1 MTELAESGNEY
12 GCYHLGKE
20 YVRKES
26 PYYNEAKGV
35 QYLERAKEQGNDRAK
50 YFLGKIYLDK
60 TSSEYSPE
68 LGLQYMTELAESGNE
83 YAQLKLGF
91 EYLKG
96 ENVERNIFSSYNY
109 FSQAAAQGIQL
120 AENMMLDLSTE
131 RTKRRMG
138 SPLGEL
144 DKALMQLNKS
154 FRTEMIQSMKN
165 IREYN
170 LEQEYVLDEIS
181 L

>member
-1 MTELAESGNEY
+1 M
-12 GCYHLGKE
+12 
-20 YVRKES
+20 
-26 PYYNEAKGV
+26 
-35 QYLERAKEQGNDRAK
+35 
-50 YFLGKIYLDK
+50 
-60 TSSEYSPE
+60 
-68 LGLQYMTELAESGNE
+68 
-83 YAQLKLGF
+83 
-91 EYLKG
+91 
-96 ENVERNIFSSYNY
+96 ERNIFSSYNY
-109 FSQAAAQGIQL
+109 FSQAAAQGNQL

>member
-1 MTELAESGNEY
+1 MSPKQGRNRGGQKCPLDSGDQR
-12 GCYHLGKE
+12 G
-20 YVRKES
+20 
-26 PYYNEAKGV
+26 
-35 QYLERAKEQGNDRAK
+35 D
-50 YFLGKIYLDK
+50 KI
-60 TSSEYSPE
+60 
-68 LGLQYMTELAESGNE
+68 
-83 YAQLKLGF
+83 GF

-109 FSQAAAQGIQL
+109 FSQAAAQGNQL

>member
-1 MTELAESGNEY
+1 M
-12 GCYHLGKE
+12 
-20 YVRKES
+20 
-26 PYYNEAKGV
+26 
-35 QYLERAKEQGNDRAK
+35 
-50 YFLGKIYLDK
+50 
-60 TSSEYSPE
+60 
-68 LGLQYMTELAESGNE
+68 QYMTELAESGNE
-83 YAQLKLGF
+83 YAQMKLGF

-96 ENVERNIFSSYNY
+96 GNVARNIFSAYNY
-109 FSQAAAQGIQL
+109 FSQAAAQGNQL